1 MKRIL
6 VIIALCSPLLM
17 QAQSIEHILKSIEQ
31 NNKELKAQKHAADA
45 TKMEN
50 RTNNNLPDPTVSYSS
65 FYSNGAEGGHGTEFV
80 ASQGFD
86 FPTQYI
92 ARNRQA
98 TLQNEAVDKQQQAA
112 RRDILLNAKNLCLD
126 LILLNQEK
134 TLMDI
139 RMKNAD
145 ELQALYEKRL
155 TTGDANILEV
165 NKIKME
171 RMNVQTEVAQNSAA
185 HRTAL
190 QSLLAM
196 NGNMPLEFA
205 ETTYPAIQEI
215 NDYNVMRDEVMAS
228 DLDLQAA
235 AATARA
241 AEKQV
246 SVDRQGWL
254 PKLEAGF
261 RRNTDDAVSMNGF
274 VVGGSLPLFQNRKK
288 VKIAKAQAISA
299 QLMQESA
306 KDRVEA
312 SLMSLFNEMQQLKD
326 AMNAYDVPLMYRSL
340 DLLKQ
345 ALTEGQISLI
355 EYFVETESIYKNL
368 QAYMQIENQYQKVMA
383 NIYKN
388 YNGGGYENS
397 ANMLA
402 GLLIPEAS
410 RKKVFAVFSDNK
422 GQSYSNDFCV
432 ETKGTAG
439 YLKLNSNR
447 IYILTSQSTASSSEV
462 VINSLNPFMDVILI
476 GELTEGKNVGMEMQK
491 NDKYEWIYWPITLRV
506 TNAVNDDYSAG
517 FKPDIEWN
525 EYDLTQNPTDALLP
539 LGDPDEFMLGKAISL
554 ITGINRSARS
564 MNTLGIFSKCL

>member
-31 NNKELKAQKHAADA
+31 DNKELKAQKHAADA

-205 ETTYPAIQEI
+205 ETT
-215 NDYNVMRDEVMAS
+215 
-228 DLDLQAA
+228 
-235 AATARA
+235 
-241 AEKQV
+241 
-246 SVDRQGWL
+246 
-254 PKLEAGF
+254 
-261 RRNTDDAVSMNGF
+261 
-274 VVGGSLPLFQNRKK
+274 
-288 VKIAKAQAISA
+288 
-299 QLMQESA
+299 
-306 KDRVEA
+306 
-312 SLMSLFNEMQQLKD
+312 
-326 AMNAYDVPLMYRSL
+326 
-340 DLLKQ
+340 
-345 ALTEGQISLI
+345 
-355 EYFVETESIYKNL
+355 
-368 QAYMQIENQYQKVMA
+368 
-383 NIYKN
+383 
-388 YNGGGYENS
+388 
-397 ANMLA
+397 
-402 GLLIPEAS
+402 
-410 RKKVFAVFSDNK
+410 
-422 GQSYSNDFCV
+422 
-432 ETKGTAG
+432 
-439 YLKLNSNR
+439 
-447 IYILTSQSTASSSEV
+447 
-462 VINSLNPFMDVILI
+462 
-476 GELTEGKNVGMEMQK
+476 
-491 NDKYEWIYWPITLRV
+491 
-506 TNAVNDDYSAG
+506 
-517 FKPDIEWN
+517 
-525 EYDLTQNPTDALLP
+525 
-539 LGDPDEFMLGKAISL
+539 
-554 ITGINRSARS
+554 
-564 MNTLGIFSKCL
+564 